1 MWTSLSGGAADLWML
16 TLLGAVLGLDVVSF
30 PQAQVSRPL
39 VAATIA
45 GALTGNTAGGLLVGA
60 ALELIAL
67 ETLPFGASRYPEWG
81 SAAVV
86 GGALFA
92 EQRESAPGA
101 LTAAVLAALATAW
114 VGGWSMVQ
122 LRKLNARWARRRLD
136 ALARG
141 SQRTVIGLQVN
152 GMTADLV
159 RGGALTL
166 LALLVMRPVVRASV
180 SLWSVEGRL
189 SRAVVVGAAA
199 TVAAGAAWKIFHA
212 TAGARWFFVGG
223 LAAGL
228 LLLALR

>member
-1 MWTSLSGGAADLWML
+1 MWPSLVGDLSDLFML
-16 TLLGAVLGLDVVSF
+16 TMLGALLGLDVVSF

-39 VAATIA
+39 VAATVA
-45 GALTGNTAGGLLVGA
+45 GFFTGNVAGGLMVGA

-92 EQRESAPGA
+92 EQRENIAGA
-101 LTAAVLAALATAW
+101 MSTAVLAALATAW

-141 SQRTVIGLQVN
+141 SQRTVIGLQVA

-159 RGGALTL
+159 RGGVLTL

-180 SLWSVEGRL
+180 TLWTVDGRVA
-189 SRAVVVGAAA
+189 RAVVVGVAA
-199 TVAAGAAWKIFHA
+199 TVAAGAAWKIFHSIP
-212 TAGARWFFVGG
+212 GARWFFAGG
-223 LAAGL
+223 LLAGL
-228 LLLALR
+228 ALLALR